1 MRADAESI
9 IGVNLSGESL
19 IADLHLN
26 VLATARRT
34 LPGHAPADVVASL
47 TDAAIELTRS
57 RPDAP
62 APSCASVSLGAA
74 ATDERTVTDAVFLG
88 WHRVPLAELVKT
100 RLRMPTAVGNALA
113 AMTLQEA
120 WFGAGR
126 EHDRLVLITVGAG
139 IGFGLVVGGEIITTP
154 DAELGLV
161 GGIPVADDGRPATSL
176 PAMDC
181 LTSPAIERTWSG
193 QGRPPLPAARV
204 VDLAKRGEAAA
215 MAICARRV
223 GRLIAM
229 AAAFALPDVVVVAG
243 ERAEVAALFED
254 QVMVGTASLRRPD
267 AAPIDIVVREH
278 DRVSWARAAAALA
291 LRARAEGRL

>member
-19 IADLHLN
+19 IAVLADLHLN

-34 LPGHAPADVVASL
+34 LPGHAPA
-47 TDAAIELTRS
+47 
-57 RPDAP
+57 
-62 APSCASVSLGAA
+62 PSCASVSLGAA
-74 ATDERTVTDAVFLG
+74 ATDERTITDAVFLG

-100 RLRMPTAVGNALA
+100 RLRMPTAVGNDLA

-139 IGFGLVVGGEIITTP
+139 IGFGLVVGGEVITTP

-176 PAMDC
+176 SAMDC
-181 LTSPAIERTWSG
+181 LTARPSSARGAGRGALRCPRPGSWTWRSG
-193 QGRPPLPAARV
+193 
-204 VDLAKRGEAAA
+204 
-215 MAICARRV
+215 ARRP
-223 GRLIAM
+223 RWRSA
-229 AAAFALPDVVVVAG
+229 
-243 ERAEVAALFED
+243 
-254 QVMVGTASLRRPD
+254 RPT
-267 AAPIDIVVREH
+267 
-278 DRVSWARAAAALA
+278 RAASAA
-291 LRARAEGRL
+291 